1 PALAA
6 IHDEPTANWTI
17 ETLGR
22 KAAMGRTA
30 FATRFR
36 EVVGQTPLEYITAWR
51 MQLGKRLLRETR
63 LSLEQIASRVGYE
76 SSASFSRVFTRQVG
90 ERPGAY
96 RRRLTEHANAG

>member
-1 PALAA
+1 MSDLFQSAGLEKEAPRPLA
-6 IHDEPTANWTI
+6 DRLRPK
-17 ETLGR
+17 TLD
-22 KAAMGRTA
+22 
-30 FATRFR
+30 

-96 RRRLTEHANAG
+96 RRRLTEQANAG